1 MKRFLQHGTV
11 LLVVVGALLATTAY
25 RRHSGTK
32 LAPSV
37 DTLYLLLPDSA
48 NLDDPLVQEW
58 IDAAHEEGLHLDI
71 VRDSKFLDPMSQFH
85 AAGLIVP
92 DLIHRTANDTM
103 VGALH
108 SYVRDGGKLMLVYDA
123 CTWDLNGY
131 FPQYGSRLSDL
142 AGVEYALYSEYRRNT
157 MAQSRIWGTAATMDE
172 LNIPPGKYVPVSG
185 SNEMEKWKEAAKGE
199 VLAKDKANSLDRYTL
214 VRYRYGDLLYPSFR
228 TIGTFKGEVLLQ
240 SSAGLAAGVSE
251 HGSGRVLFVNMP
263 LAYLES
269 RTDGLLLHSFLRYFA
284 VNVLHLPTLASV
296 PDGTGGIIL
305 NWHIDAESALKPMAV
320 LQKAGIF
327 DNSLTSIHFTAGPD
341 VNVFDDGK
349 GLDLAHNP
357 EAQKWIRYFL
367 QHGNAVG
374 SHGGWI
380 HKYFGE
386 NITDTNGPDFEK
398 YLDMNE
404 SAIAGVTGQRVREYS
419 APVGN
424 HPEWVTHWLE
434 KRGYLGYYFSGDS
447 GMGPTR
453 VYRDKGPEGTTIW
466 GFPILHLGPNA
477 SMEEMLDDQV
487 PQNTVRAWLDSIADY
502 TANKHVARL
511 VYSHP
516 LGATRYVAALQEWM
530 RHTGELSRHGQ
541 FRWYTMTS
549 LAEFLNQR
557 RLVEWTL
564 TPSGKTTLLRATHPQ
579 SLVHQSW
586 EFPKSQYGKPHVV
599 QGKADVRDQGDV
611 WMVIAKDCTKLA
623 AEVGRP

>member
-1 MKRFLQHGTV
+1 MKKFLQHGTV

-25 RRHSGTK
+25 RRHSGPK
-32 LAPSV
+32 LALSV

-48 NLDDPLVQEW
+48 SLTDPLVQEW
-58 IDAAHEEGLHLDI
+58 MDAAHEEGLHLDI

-85 AAGLIVP
+85 GAGLIVP
-92 DLIHRTANDTM
+92 DLMHRMANDTL

-108 SYVRDGGKLMLVYDA
+108 SYVRSGGKLMLVYDA

-157 MAQSRIWGTAATMDE
+157 RMESRIWGSAATMDE
-172 LNIPPGKYVPVSG
+172 LNIPPGKYVPLSG

-199 VLAKDKANSLDRYTL
+199 VLAKDKNKAPERYTL
-214 VRYRYGDLLYPSFR
+214 VRYRYGDLQYPSFR
-228 TIGTFKGEVLLQ
+228 TIGALKGRVLLQ
-240 SSAGLAAGVSE
+240 STAGLVAGVSE
-251 HGSGRVLFVNMP
+251 HGSGQVLFVNLP

-269 RTDGLLLHSFLRYFA
+269 RTDGLLLHSFLHYFA
-284 VNVLHLPTLASV
+284 VSVLHLPTLASV
-296 PDGTGGIIL
+296 PDGTGGLIL
-305 NWHIDAESALKPMAV
+305 NWHVDAESALKPMAV

-327 DNSLTSIHFTAGPD
+327 DNSLTSVHFTAGPD
-341 VNVFDDGK
+341 VNEFDDKK
-349 GLDLAHNP
+349 GMDLSHNP
-357 EAQKWIRYFL
+357 EAQKWVHYFL
-367 QHGNAVG
+367 QHGDSVG

-380 HKYFGE
+380 HNYFGE

-404 SAIAGVTGQRVREYS
+404 NAIV
-419 APVGN
+419 
-424 HPEWVTHWLE
+424 WVTHWLE
-434 KRGYLGYYFSGDS
+434 KRGYLAYYFSGDS

-466 GFPILHLGPNA
+466 AFPILHLGPNA

-487 PQNTVRAWLDSIADY
+487 PQNTVRAWLDSVADY
-502 TANKHVARL
+502 TANKHVVRL

-516 LGATRYVAALQEWM
+516 LGATRYVSALQEWM
-530 RHTGELSRHGQ
+530 QHTGQLAHNGQ
-541 FRWYTMTS
+541 FRWYTMTK

-564 TPSGKTTLLRATHPQ
+564 TPSGETTLLQASHPQ
-579 SLVHQSW
+579 SLIHQSW
-586 EFPKSQYGKPHVV
+586 TFPKSQYGKPHVV
-599 QGKADVRDQGDV
+599 QGRADVHDEGDA
-611 WMVIAKDCTKLA
+611 WMVSAKDCKKLA
-623 AEVGRP
+623 VEAGRP